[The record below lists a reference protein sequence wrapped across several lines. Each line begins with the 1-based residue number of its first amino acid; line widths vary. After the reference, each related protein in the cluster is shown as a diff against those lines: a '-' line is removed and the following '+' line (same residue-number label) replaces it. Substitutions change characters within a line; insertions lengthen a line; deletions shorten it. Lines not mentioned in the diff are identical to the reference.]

1 MIAAGLESSGALE
14 FVPELV
20 LGRSKREWVGQVS
33 RLREPLAM
41 HGRRCIS

>member
-1 MIAAGLESSGALE
+1 MMMIAAGLECSGALE

-33 RLREPLAM
+33 QFYQCSADSNR
-41 HGRRCIS
+41 